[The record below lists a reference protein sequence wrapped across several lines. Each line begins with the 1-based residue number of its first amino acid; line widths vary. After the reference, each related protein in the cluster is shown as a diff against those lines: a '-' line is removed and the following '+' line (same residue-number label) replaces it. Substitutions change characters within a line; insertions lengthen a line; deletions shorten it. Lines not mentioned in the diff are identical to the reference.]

1 MSEYVIDLEHVS
13 CKAGYKYLLRDV
25 TWQVKPGEHWVV
37 FGMNGSGKTTLLS
50 MIAGF
55 KHYTGGTIKVF
66 GEEFSNDN
74 ILAIRRRVGWVSS
87 SFFDRY
93 YAQESALNIVLSGKY
108 GTLGLGED
116 IALTD
121 VLLAKNLLGELK
133 LGDKVDRTFDMLS
146 KGERQNVLIAR
157 ALFADPDILILDEPC
172 NGLDVAMMSARMAFP
187 TRSPSSR
194 RRWGK
199 QRVSRWLIWW
209 PCWMAISPRAR
220 TIRVSGYAV
229 NFVRLSREQQREVIS
244 RTFHQAV

>member
-25 TWQVKPGEHWVV
+25 NWQVKPAEHWVV

-93 YAQESALNIVLSGKY
+93 
-108 GTLGLGED
+108 
-116 IALTD
+116 
-121 VLLAKNLLGELK
+121 
-133 LGDKVDRTFDMLS
+133 
-146 KGERQNVLIAR
+146 
-157 ALFADPDILILDEPC
+157 
-172 NGLDVAMMSARMAFP
+172 
-187 TRSPSSR
+187 
-194 RRWGK
+194 
-199 QRVSRWLIWW
+199 
-209 PCWMAISPRAR
+209 
-220 TIRVSGYAV
+220 
-229 NFVRLSREQQREVIS
+229 
-244 RTFHQAV
+244 